1 MSTIQWST
9 LLPIVCY
16 FALMYFIGFY
26 ALKLVNNA
34 SLRKGGSGAAYMEEY
49 MTGGRGTGGFV
60 LAMTLVATYLSA
72 GSFIGGPGTAY
83 THGLAWVFLAMS
95 QIPTG
100 YYTLMVL
107 GKKFAIVS
115 RKTGANSISD
125 FLRARYESNA
135 VLIIASLS
143 IIFFLIAAMAAQ
155 LIGASR
161 LLQGS
166 TGLDYKT
173 ALVFFAITVV
183 VHTAVGGFRG
193 VVLND
198 TLQGVVMT
206 VSTLALFIAIVMK
219 GGGIANIVQEMKAIN
234 PGMISPYGV
243 KEGFMTVPWV
253 SSFWVLV
260 GFAIIGL
267 PAVAQRAMSYKNS
280 KSLHSGIIY
289 GTIVSLVLL
298 MGMHLAGAFGVTQV
312 SGIASGDLV
321 IPTLI
326 TNLFNP
332 VVAGIILAGPLA
344 AVMSTVDS
352 QLLVVVAAIV
362 NDLLV
367 NYIKPE
373 LKANFK
379 KLRTITIATC
389 FVVGAIIVAL
399 AFDPPE
405 LMVWLN
411 LFATAGQLSTFLWPT
426 ILGLYWKGANA
437 PGAIAGM
444 VSGIGTYLYFNY
456 YLPRPLGLHPIVPSL
471 VLSLVAFVVVA
482 KMTKKPSEKVI
493 RLFWEL

>member
-1 MSTIQWST
+1 MSTVQWST

-16 FALMYFIGFY
+16 FVLMYFIGFY

-83 THGLAWVFLAMS
+83 THGLAWVFLAMA

-173 ALVFFAITVV
+173 ALVFFALTVV

-206 VSTLALFIAIVMK
+206 VSTAALFIAIVMK
-219 GGGIANIVQEMKAIN
+219 GGGIANIVQGMKAIN

-243 KEGFMTVPWV
+243 KAGFMTVPWV

-260 GFAIIGL
+260 GFAVIGL
-267 PAVAQRAMSYKNS
+267 PAIAQRAMSYKNS

-289 GTIVSLVLL
+289 GSIVSLSLL

-326 TNLFNP
+326 TKLFNP
-332 VVAGIILAGPLA
+332 VIAGIVLAGPLA

-379 KLRTITIATC
+379 KLRILTIATC
-389 FVVGAIIVAL
+389 FIVGLIIVAL

-444 VSGIGTYLYFNY
+444 VSGIGAYLYFNY
-456 YLPRPLGLHPIVPSL
+456 SMPRPLGLHPIVPSL
-471 VLSLVAFVVVA
+471 VLSLVAFIVVA

>member
-471 VLSLVAFVVVA
+471 ALSLLAFVVVA

>member
-1 MSTIQWST
+1 
-9 LLPIVCY
+9 
-16 FALMYFIGFY
+16 
-26 ALKLVNNA
+26 
-34 SLRKGGSGAAYMEEY
+34 
-49 MTGGRGTGGFV
+49 
-60 LAMTLVATYLSA
+60 
-72 GSFIGGPGTAY
+72 
-83 THGLAWVFLAMS
+83 
-95 QIPTG
+95 
-100 YYTLMVL
+100 
-107 GKKFAIVS
+107 
-115 RKTGANSISD
+115 
-125 FLRARYESNA
+125 
-135 VLIIASLS
+135 
-143 IIFFLIAAMAAQ
+143 
-155 LIGASR
+155 
-161 LLQGS
+161 
-166 TGLDYKT
+166 
-173 ALVFFAITVV
+173 
-183 VHTAVGGFRG
+183 
-193 VVLND
+193 
-198 TLQGVVMT
+198 
-206 VSTLALFIAIVMK
+206 
-219 GGGIANIVQEMKAIN
+219 
-234 PGMISPYGV
+234 
-243 KEGFMTVPWV
+243 
-253 SSFWVLV
+253 
-260 GFAIIGL
+260 
-267 PAVAQRAMSYKNS
+267 
-280 KSLHSGIIY
+280 
-289 GTIVSLVLL
+289 
-298 MGMHLAGAFGVTQV
+298 
-312 SGIASGDLV
+312 
-321 IPTLI
+321 LI

-379 KLRTITIATC
+379 KLRAITIATC

-471 VLSLVAFVVVA
+471 ALSLIAFIVVA

>member
-161 LLQGS
+161 L
-166 TGLDYKT
+166 
-173 ALVFFAITVV
+173 
-183 VHTAVGGFRG
+183 
-193 VVLND
+193 
-198 TLQGVVMT
+198 
-206 VSTLALFIAIVMK
+206 
-219 GGGIANIVQEMKAIN
+219 
-234 PGMISPYGV
+234 
-243 KEGFMTVPWV
+243 
-253 SSFWVLV
+253 
-260 GFAIIGL
+260 
-267 PAVAQRAMSYKNS
+267 
-280 KSLHSGIIY
+280 
-289 GTIVSLVLL
+289 
-298 MGMHLAGAFGVTQV
+298 
-312 SGIASGDLV
+312 
-321 IPTLI
+321 
-326 TNLFNP
+326 
-332 VVAGIILAGPLA
+332 
-344 AVMSTVDS
+344 
-352 QLLVVVAAIV
+352 
-362 NDLLV
+362 
-367 NYIKPE
+367 
-373 LKANFK
+373 
-379 KLRTITIATC
+379 
-389 FVVGAIIVAL
+389 
-399 AFDPPE
+399 
-405 LMVWLN
+405 
-411 LFATAGQLSTFLWPT
+411 
-426 ILGLYWKGANA
+426 
-437 PGAIAGM
+437 
-444 VSGIGTYLYFNY
+444 
-456 YLPRPLGLHPIVPSL
+456 
-471 VLSLVAFVVVA
+471 
-482 KMTKKPSEKVI
+482 
-493 RLFWEL
+493 

>member
-206 VSTLALFIAIVMK
+206 VSTAALFIAIVMK
-219 GGGIANIVQEMKAIN
+219 GGGIANIVQAMKAIN

-289 GTIVSLVLL
+289 GSIVSLVLL

-379 KLRTITIATC
+379 KLRAITIATC

-456 YLPRPLGLHPIVPSL
+456 YMPRPIGLHPIVPSL
-471 VLSLVAFVVVA
+471 ALSLLAFVVVA

>member
-1 MSTIQWST
+1 MTDVQWST

-16 FALMYFIGFY
+16 FGLMYLIGFY
-26 ALKLVNNA
+26 ALELVNKA
-34 SLRKGGSGAAYMEEY
+34 SLLKGGSGSAFMEEY
-49 MTGGRGTGGFV
+49 MTGGRRTGGFV

-135 VLIIASLS
+135 VLIIASVS

-166 TGLDYKT
+166 TGLEYKT

-193 VVLND
+193 VVFND

-206 VSTLALFIAIVMK
+206 VSTAALFIAIVSQ
-219 GGGIANIVQEMKAIN
+219 GGGIAKIVQDMKAIN

-243 KEGFMTVPWV
+243 REGFMTVPWV

-267 PAVAQRAMSYKNS
+267 PAVAQRAMSYKDS

-312 SGIASGDLV
+312 SGIKSGDLV

-379 KLRTITIATC
+379 KLRSITIVTC
-389 FVVGAIIVAL
+389 CIVGAIVVAL

-426 ILGLYWKGANA
+426 ILGLYWKDANA

-444 VSGIGTYLYFNY
+444 VTGIGTYLYFHY
-456 YLPRPLGLHPIVPSL
+456 FLARPLAMHPIVPSL
-471 VLSLVAFVVVA
+471 ALSLVAFIVVA
-482 KMTKKPSEKVI
+482 KMTKKPSEKVV

>member
-1 MSTIQWST
+1 MNSVQWST
-9 LLPIVCY
+9 LLPIVLY
-16 FALMYFIGFY
+16 FVAMYFIGFY
-26 ALKLVNNA
+26 ALKLVNRA
-34 SLRKGGSGAAYMEEY
+34 SLRKGGSGSAYMEEY
-49 MTGGRGTGGFV
+49 MTGGRSTGGFV

-125 FLRARYESNA
+125 FLRARYESSA

-143 IIFFLIAAMAAQ
+143 IICFLIAAMAAQ

-166 TGLDYKT
+166 TGLDYTT
-173 ALVFFAITVV
+173 ALIFFAITVV
-183 VHTAVGGFRG
+183 VHTAIGGFRG
-193 VVLND
+193 VVFND
-198 TLQGVVMT
+198 TLQGAVMT
-206 VSTLALFIAIVMK
+206 LSTLALFTAVVMK
-219 GGGIANIVQEMKAIN
+219 GGGIGNIIQAMKAIN

-243 KEGFMTVPWV
+243 REGFMTVPWV

-260 GFAIIGL
+260 GFAVVGL
-267 PAVAQRAMSYKNS
+267 PAVAQRAMSYRDS

-289 GTIVSLVLL
+289 GTVVSLLL
-298 MGMHLAGAFGVTQV
+298 LTGMHLAGAFGVTQV
-312 SGIASGDLV
+312 AGIKSGDLV

-326 TNLFNP
+326 TSLFHP
-332 VVAGIILAGPLA
+332 VVAGLILAGPLA

-367 NYIKPE
+367 NYIKPD
-373 LKANFK
+373 LKAKFK
-379 KLRTITIATC
+379 TLRTITVVTC
-389 FVVGAIIVAL
+389 FIVGLIIVAL

-444 VSGIGTYLYFNY
+444 VTGIGTYLFFNY
-456 YLPRPLGLHPIVPSL
+456 FLPRPLGLHPIVPSL
-471 VLSLVAFVVVA
+471 ALSLLAFIAVA
-482 KMTKKPSEKVI
+482 KVTRKPSEKVI
-493 RLFWEL
+493 RLFWGL